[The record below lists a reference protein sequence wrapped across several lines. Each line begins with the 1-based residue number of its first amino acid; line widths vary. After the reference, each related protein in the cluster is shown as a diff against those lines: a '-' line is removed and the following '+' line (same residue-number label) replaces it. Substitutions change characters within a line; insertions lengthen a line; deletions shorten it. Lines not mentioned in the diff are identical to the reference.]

1 MLCEKTLANYI
12 RLSMEDGDMRKSVDK
27 KESNSVSNQRKL
39 LLDYYKNH
47 SDLQRYKLMEFCDD
61 GFSGTN
67 FERPQFREMMEKV
80 KRGQIH
86 CILVKDLSRFG
97 RDFLEVGAYLELVL
111 PLFGTRFISVN
122 DAFDSNHYLG
132 TTGGMELALH
142 NLINGLYSKDLSVKV
157 RSAVKTRN
165 QRGLYCGGAAFYG
178 YKLDPKDKHH
188 LVADEEVRAVIVNI
202 FEMCVDGMSTM
213 QIAKELNA
221 KGIPCPSEYKRRKG
235 INYNGRTLEETS
247 IWIGGTVRR
256 ILTDERYTGKM
267 ISGTREM
274 IGIRS
279 NKMKRLPKDEWI
291 IVEGTHEA
299 IISQELFDSAAES
312 LRARI
317 KTVNSNTAGDR
328 FDNLFVCGFCG
339 RKLQKSQ
346 GKKIH
351 LYCMKERSVANSECG
366 HIHEDWDQLK
376 SAVLRV
382 LNVHIKMLC
391 EKTERFLKSNTFSI
405 DNLQERIRKDE
416 KKAAVLRNRKTALYE
431 AYRSGQYSREEFVE
445 MKNADEKMV
454 VSLEKEIE
462 ESQQSL
468 DRILKQNET
477 ATKILSDVA
486 PYSKLSEYDPKI
498 IRRFVDE
505 IKVFG
510 NENIEIVFRN
520 TDMYVFFEKDSKD
533 TEHDEIKLIGQ
544 LA

>member
-1 MLCEKTLANYI
+1 MLCEKTLAIYI

>member
-1 MLCEKTLANYI
+1 MLCEKTLAIYI

-416 KKAAVLRNRKTALYE
+416 KKAAVLRNRKTSLYE

>member
-1 MLCEKTLANYI
+1 MLCEKTLAIYI

-317 KTVNSNTAGDR
+317 KTVNSKCA
-328 FDNLFVCGFCG
+328 
-339 RKLQKSQ
+339 
-346 GKKIH
+346 H
-351 LYCMKERSVANSECG
+351 
-366 HIHEDWDQLK
+366 
-376 SAVLRV
+376 
-382 LNVHIKMLC
+382 
-391 EKTERFLKSNTFSI
+391 
-405 DNLQERIRKDE
+405 
-416 KKAAVLRNRKTALYE
+416 
-431 AYRSGQYSREEFVE
+431 
-445 MKNADEKMV
+445 
-454 VSLEKEIE
+454 
-462 ESQQSL
+462 
-468 DRILKQNET
+468 
-477 ATKILSDVA
+477 
-486 PYSKLSEYDPKI
+486 
-498 IRRFVDE
+498 
-505 IKVFG
+505 
-510 NENIEIVFRN
+510 
-520 TDMYVFFEKDSKD
+520 
-533 TEHDEIKLIGQ
+533 
-544 LA
+544 